1 MDEAQTRLIVMLTHH
16 DRTVENAP
24 EVFEACRGTG
34 AEYWGMKEEGLPPER
49 MRALYRRM
57 QECGKKTAL
66 EVVAYTEAEG
76 LLLRPGE
83 VFSFWHTVGKV
94 TRRKGYRGGRVIVRN
109 HLTADIGGGVWQPS
123 HPPDGPG
130 PHRPP
135 PVAEVHSPPRAPGPG
150 GGPPVPFSAGT
161 SVCYNYV
168 DFRFRNDTDQTVQLM
183 AWCEEE
189 ELYVQL
195 RSERPFPW
203 AYEIVEED
211 HHFQKEGADYYR
223 VSKIYRRV
231 TERATGRLVRKDL
244 ILDNHSQVMF
254 DPALIPP
261 ELLRP

>member
-94 TRRKGYRGGRVIVRN
+94 TRRKGYREGRVIVRN
-109 HLTADIGGGVWQPS
+109 HLTADIGGGVWNLS
-123 HPPDGPG
+123 HPPHVLVLHSPL
-130 PHRPP
+130 
-135 PVAEVHSPPRAPGPG
+135 PVAGFPSHSDALAPDEGPR
-150 GGPPVPFSAGT
+150 VPFSAGT